1 MKTIQL
7 KHFFKATALAVALS
21 SSMTT
26 FAQSKNEVVAVVDN
40 SVILKSDLEQNIAE
54 IKHQLEAQKKPVPP
68 EQYLQQQA
76 LDHLLFVKHNLNKLN
91 ATTLKRMKKA

>member
-54 IKHQLEAQKKPVPP
+54 IKHQLKRKRNPSHQNNIYNNKH
-68 EQYLQQQA
+68 LTN
-76 LDHLLFVKHNLNKLN
+76 LLFVKHNLSKLN
-91 ATTLKRMKKA
+91 ATTLKLMKKA